1 MSQTCQWG
9 REANIGVISEICSQE
24 NLSHCFIKLEV
35 NTIAWHACKMFFF
48 LLLFIYLGAV
58 LFHNCSCVTSQRESV
73 SIPGLHLNISHCRL
87 LPSSLVEKE
96 SCNKT
101 LHSTH
106 PDTLP
111 HPPWLPTCYSALPLL
126 PPLCFILFS
135 NHYLSLTIASFS
147 LCCCCNHLL
156 FLFLVRVIMSETC
169 MWCNPDGLQ
178 PSSSCSFIIITLL

>member
-24 NLSHCFIKLEV
+24 NLFHCFIKLEV

-48 LLLFIYLGAV
+48 LLLFIYLGVV

-101 LHSTH
+101 LPLHSSRHSSSSSVATYMLFC
-106 PDTLP
+106 PATLT
-111 HPPWLPTCYSALPLL
+111 PTVFHLIFQP
-126 PPLCFILFS
+126 
-135 NHYLSLTIASFS
+135 LSLTHYSSIFS
-147 LCCCCNHLL
+147 LLL
-156 FLFLVRVIMSETC
+156 
-169 MWCNPDGLQ
+169 LQ
-178 PSSSCSFIIITLL
+178 PPPFFIPGQSDNVWNMYVM